1 MLPGKT
7 FNPEDAFDI
16 IRRRY
21 WTLLVPFAVVSAI
34 TAAAARR
41 LPVLYRSQAMI
52 QVVPQRVPENYVK
65 ATVTTRIED
74 RLQSIRQQILSRTR
88 LEQVIQEFDLY
99 PQERRIDIMENV
111 VDRMRSAV
119 KVEVTK
125 SGDSF
130 TVSYTGSDPRVVT
143 KVTASLASQ
152 FIDESL
158 HDREQLYESTDQF
171 LESQLQDARR
181 RLEDQEQKLAAY
193 RTRYAGQLPTQE
205 GANLQALASTQM
217 QLQQLA
223 DADNRDTDRRL
234 MLERAL
240 KELELEKDPP
250 PVEPGAA
257 SAAMPAS
264 GMNTPDSAPLGS
276 NAQTLD
282 AAKKTLAQMRQ
293 RYSDSWPDV
302 QAQKRY
308 VDDLQRKVDA
318 EALQQPLTVAASPES
333 PAAAAASPAV
343 ARQTKM
349 QGLQTDLKEIDRQM
363 AARQVEAKRLRD
375 NAAVLQQRVDAV
387 PARESEMTEL
397 TRDYAT
403 LSGQY
408 TSLLAKKEDSKLAA
422 NLERRQIGEQ
432 FKLIDPARMPE
443 KPASPDRPLINMCGM
458 AAGLA
463 IGLGLIV
470 LFEYRDSSFKNDSEV
485 RDLLE
490 LPVLAV
496 VPIMQ
501 SDGDRRRARVR
512 RVVVDVGLGSTV
524 AGCLAVL
531 AYTFVR

>member
-1 MLPGKT
+1 
-7 FNPEDAFDI
+7 
-16 IRRRY
+16 
-21 WTLLVPFAVVSAI
+21 
-34 TAAAARR
+34 
-41 LPVLYRSQAMI
+41 
-52 QVVPQRVPENYVK
+52 
-65 ATVTTRIED
+65 
-74 RLQSIRQQILSRTR
+74 
-88 LEQVIQEFDLY
+88 
-99 PQERRIDIMENV
+99 
-111 VDRMRSAV
+111 
-119 KVEVTK
+119 
-125 SGDSF
+125 
-130 TVSYTGSDPRVVT
+130 VVT
-143 KVTASLASQ
+143 KVTAGLAAQ

-193 RTRYAGQLPTQE
+193 RTRYAGELPSQE

-234 MLERAL
+234 MLERSL
-240 KELELEKDPP
+240 KELELEKDT
-250 PVEPGAA
+250 PVEPGA
-257 SAAMPAS
+257 SAATSSTALS
-264 GMNTPDSAPLGS
+264 TPDSAPLGS
-276 NAQTLD
+276 NAQTLE
-282 AAKKTLAQMRQ
+282 AAKKALAQLRQ
-293 RYSDSWPDV
+293 RYSDNWPDV
-302 QAQKRY
+302 QAQKRF
-308 VDDLQRKVDA
+308 VNDLQQKVDA
-318 EALQQPLTVAASPES
+318 EALQQPLTPAATLD
-333 PAAAAASPAV
+333 PAAAAAASTAV
-343 ARQTKM
+343 ARQTKI
-349 QGLQTDLKEIDRQM
+349 QGLQADLNEIDRQM
-363 AARQVEAKRLRD
+363 AARQIEAKRLKD
-375 NAAVLQQRVDAV
+375 NAAALQQRVDAV
-387 PARESEMTEL
+387 PGRESEMTEL

-443 KPASPDRPLINMCGM
+443 KPASPDRPFINRCGM
-458 AAGLA
+458 AAGFA

-470 LFEYRDSSFKNDSEV
+470 LLEYRDSSFKNDSEV

-501 SDGDRRRARVR
+501 SESDRRRARVR
-512 RVVVDVGLGSTV
+512 RVVVDIALGSTV